1 MHFTVSKSA
10 EQLSLKLMGISPL
23 HGSHPAVPFASGATS
38 SHGLRLYGS
47 IIITIE
53 RSWRQLCGKLLMER
67 WQESLSGF
75 IPPLVDYG
83 VPAQRLSF
91 YRNVFGC
98 FMLRLLD
105 AFFFKEQ
112 SGFVSLLKC
121 TGDNAL

>member
-53 RSWRQLCGKLLMER
+53 RSWRQLLRQAAYETLAGIAIRFHPSFGGSRRASPTALF
-67 WQESLSGF
+67 LSKR
-75 IPPLVDYG
+75 I
-83 VPAQRLSF
+83 
-91 YRNVFGC
+91 
-98 FMLRLLD
+98 RLLY
-105 AFFFKEQ
+105 A
-112 SGFVSLLKC
+112 
-121 TGDNAL
+121 ALIRRFLFQGTIRLCQPVKMHW